1 LHMDARRAWTK
12 YFVTG
17 ATGFIGGRVVRQLI
31 EAGHKVIAV
40 VRNPSRAQD
49 LRALGVDVR
58 PGDVAVAESLWAPMT
73 GVDGVFHIAGWYKIG
88 TGDSREGERVNV
100 LGTRNVL
107 TTMKEL
113 RIPRGV
119 YTSTLAVFSDTHGQ
133 LVDETARGHLLAMVK
148 GVPGESYILAGPR
161 HSLIEAF
168 QIAERI
174 TGIPAPR
181 MQISPWVLRGIARL
195 ARSERLRDL
204 AGITYLGSNEK
215 ARRALGFNPRPL
227 ETGLRETLA
236 HEMGLLGIP
245 IPAT

>member
-1 LHMDARRAWTK
+1 
-12 YFVTG
+12 
-17 ATGFIGGRVVRQLI
+17 
-31 EAGHKVIAV
+31 
-40 VRNPSRAQD
+40 
-49 LRALGVDVR
+49 
-58 PGDVAVAESLWAPMT
+58 
-73 GVDGVFHIAGWYKIG
+73 
-88 TGDSREGERVNV
+88 
-100 LGTRNVL
+100 
-107 TTMKEL
+107 
-113 RIPRGV
+113 
-119 YTSTLAVFSDTHGQ
+119 
-133 LVDETARGHLLAMVK
+133 MVK

>member
-1 LHMDARRAWTK
+1 MD
-12 YFVTG
+12 
-17 ATGFIGGRVVRQLI
+17 
-31 EAGHKVIAV
+31 
-40 VRNPSRAQD
+40 
-49 LRALGVDVR
+49 RALRGDRTDAPRRSPPRDRTAGSQLRPWGHERGPTDPGPISSAPLARAAKETAYCWAHVD
-58 PGDVAVAESLWAPMT
+58 D
-73 GVDGVFHIAGWYKIG
+73 
-88 TGDSREGERVNV
+88 
-100 LGTRNVL
+100 
-107 TTMKEL
+107 
-113 RIPRGV
+113 
-119 YTSTLAVFSDTHGQ
+119 
-133 LVDETARGHLLAMVK
+133 TARGHLLAMVK

-204 AGITYLGSNEK
+204 AGITYLGSTQK
-215 ARRALGFNPRPL
+215 ARRTLGFNPRPL

-245 IPAT
+245 MPAT